1 MVVVP
6 AGGFMMDSNEQASPA
21 NERPRHEVR
30 IKNPFAAGKYEV
42 IVAEW
47 QTFVEAGACPYDW
60 SGLSDMPM
68 GKIRWDEAIQYIGWL
83 SRITGKPYRLLA
95 EAEWEYVVRAGTTT
109 LYSFG
114 DGEAELHDY
123 AWYKDNAKGRAHFA
137 GLLRPNGFGLYDMHG
152 NVAEYVEDCF
162 HSSYEGAPSDGTPW
176 TAGATPAIK
185 CGNYRVLRSGAWNER
200 WRECPLGLALLI
212 HTRSGC
218 QSDRL
223 PRRADPR
230 SVIFR

>member
-1 MVVVP
+1 MQERLCPSMVVVP

-21 NERPRHEVR
+21 NAASTAIEVR

-47 QTFVEAGACPYDW
+47 QTFVEAGACPPYDW

-95 EAEWEYVVRAGTTT
+95 EAEWEYAVRAGTTT

-114 DGEAELHDY
+114 DGEAELMTMLGTRTMPR
-123 AWYKDNAKGRAHFA
+123 AERTSRVCCGRMASVCTTCTATWRSMWRIASTVPTKGLPATARH
-137 GLLRPNGFGLYDMHG
+137 GRP
-152 NVAEYVEDCF
+152 V
-162 HSSYEGAPSDGTPW
+162 P
-176 TAGATPAIK
+176 
-185 CGNYRVLRSGAWNER
+185 
-200 WRECPLGLALLI
+200 
-212 HTRSGC
+212 
-218 QSDRL
+218 
-223 PRRADPR
+223 PRQ
-230 SVIFR
+230 